1 MQTEATLAQ
10 SDVSELD
17 LVKRCQAGD
26 TEAFDELVTR
36 YRTRVF
42 GMIYN
47 MVHSEQDAWDL
58 AQESFLKAWRSIGRF
73 RGQSSFY
80 TWIYRIV
87 MNVTIDWLRKKRVKG
102 GGAEFDDAIQLRE
115 IEPASKTVPKTEAL
129 PPEAMERDEIR
140 VRIEKAIGQLSPEHR
155 AVILMKEI
163 DEMQYH
169 EIAEAKNLGELLKR
183 ELTARPLT
191 NEEFFS
197 HHLRERIV
205 QESGEQPRKRARGS
219 STSSW
224 WTIPRLLWAG
234 TASLAVFLI
243 CTVLVMRQERP
254 AEESQYLTQ
263 ILNARVD
270 PVVSPNA
277 TVSIFEVKQDR
288 ATVLWT
294 EGLQSLPADYAAK

>member
-1 MQTEATLAQ
+1 MKTLEEKWTAWLDDQ
-10 SDVSELD
+10 LSGRELSEFE
-17 LVKRCQAGD
+17 G
-26 TEAFDELVTR
+26 
-36 YRTRVF
+36 
-42 GMIYN
+42 
-47 MVHSEQDAWDL
+47 S
-58 AQESFLKAWRSIGRF
+58 
-73 RGQSSFY
+73 
-80 TWIYRIV
+80 
-87 MNVTIDWLRKKRVKG
+87 
-102 GGAEFDDAIQLRE
+102 
-115 IEPASKTVPKTEAL
+115 L
-129 PPEAMERDEIR
+129 P
-140 VRIEKAIGQLSPEHR
+140 EKAAAQAE
-155 AVILMKEI
+155 K
-163 DEMQYH
+163 
-169 EIAEAKNLGELLKR
+169 AEAKKLGELLKR

-197 HHLRERIV
+197 HQLRERIV
-205 QESGEQPRKRARGS
+205 QKSGEQPRKRARGS

-243 CTVLVMRQERP
+243 CTILVMRQERP